1 MKKTFATA
9 AVAAAAAGVLL
20 TGAPAHAS
28 DGAHTSGDGS
38 VLGGTQTQIPV
49 AVNTSICGNSIPIV
63 GVANAFCKGNAK
75 AYQN

>member
-28 DGAHTSGDGS
+28 GSSTSGDASIAGGS
-38 VLGGTQTQIPV
+38 QTQIPV
-49 AVNTSICGNSIPIV
+49 AVNTSICGNNILNIAAH
-63 GVANAFCKGNAK
+63 ANAFCKGNAK
-75 AYQN
+75 SYQN